1 MYQIETKLGYEGI
14 NMENVNSIVSNTIV
28 EHAAFTNAIK
38 AYDQAINA
46 VGSMNNSI
54 GFPLMGESRVGKTTL
69 LTKLKNKYPA
79 HRNED
84 GVIQPVVLCNVAPQ
98 PTMRGMALS
107 LLKGLNDPTIDMD
120 KTSGEKGE
128 RVLKAKAI
136 KQIKEC
142 GVKAVIFD
150 ESQHLARDPNSK
162 STYAATEWIKTLMDE
177 TNVVLIMAGLESTN
191 NLFEQN
197 EQLLGRCRSTIR
209 LTRFDWLVEQSR
221 LEFLGILQVFQHRM
235 QPLEMPELTDH
246 EIAFRFYLATGG
258 LIGYLSK
265 LLTQI
270 VWDADTEKRKI
281 VKMEHFAEAYEKTM
295 RVSELNQT
303 KNPFVGK
310 SKLSVTEETI
320 NVARSVGVHIPIP
333 RKRR

>member
-1 MYQIETKLGYEGI
+1 MEKL
-14 NMENVNSIVSNTIV
+14 NSIISNAIV
-28 EHAAFTNAIK
+28 EHKAFVNAIS
-38 AYDQAINA
+38 AYDQAIAA

-54 GFPLMGESRVGKTTL
+54 GFPLVGESRVGKTTL
-69 LTKLKNKYPA
+69 LTKLKNKYPML
-79 HRNED
+79 RNED
-84 GVIQPVVLCNVAPQ
+84 GVVQPVVYCCVAPQ

-107 LLKGLNDPTIDMD
+107 LLKGLNDPTVDAD
-120 KTSGEKGE
+120 KTSGERGE
-128 RVLKAKAI
+128 RALKAKAV

-162 STYAATEWIKTLMDE
+162 STYAATEWMKTLMDD
-177 TNVVLIMAGLESTN
+177 TNVVLIMAGLNSTS

-209 LTRFDWLVEQSR
+209 LNRFDWFSEESKS
-221 LEFLGILQVFQHRM
+221 EFFGTLFGFQERM
-235 QPLEMPELTDH
+235 RHLDMPELTDLD
-246 EIAFRFYLATGG
+246 IAFRFYLATGG

-270 VWDADTEKRKI
+270 VWDAISDKRTI
-281 VKMEHFAEAYEKTM
+281 IQMEHFAAAYEKTM
-295 RVSELNQT
+295 RVSDTNQSD
-303 KNPFVGK
+303 NPFARK
-310 SKLSVTEETI
+310 SKLPVTAEAIT
-320 NVARSVGVHIPIP
+320 VAKSVGVHIPAP

>member
-1 MYQIETKLGYEGI
+1 
-14 NMENVNSIVSNTIV
+14 MEHLNSIISNTIV
-28 EHAAFTNAIK
+28 EHAAFTNAID

-54 GFPLMGESRVGKTTL
+54 GFPLVGESRVGKTTL

-79 HRNED
+79 QRNED
-84 GVIQPVVLCNVAPQ
+84 GVVQPVVLCDVAPQ

-107 LLKGLNDPTIDMD
+107 LLKGLNDPTVDVD
-120 KTSGEKGE
+120 KTSGERGE
-128 RVLKAKAI
+128 RALKAKAI
-136 KQIKEC
+136 KQIREC

-177 TNVVLIMAGLESTN
+177 TNVVLIMAGLNSTT

-209 LTRFDWLVEQSR
+209 LSRFDWQSQESM
-221 LEFLGILQVFQHRM
+221 LEFLGILQVFQQRM
-235 QPLEMPELTDH
+235 QPLEMPELIDPD
-246 EIAFRFYLATGG
+246 IGFRFYLATGG

-270 VWDADTEKRKI
+270 VWDAMTEKRKI
-281 VKMEHFAEAYEKTM
+281 IKMEHFAAAYEKTM
-295 RVSELNQT
+295 RVSDLNQSE
-303 KNPFVGK
+303 NPFMKK
-310 SKLSVTEETI
+310 SKLNVTAETI
-320 NVARSVGVHIPIP
+320 NVAKSVGVHIPAP

>member
-1 MYQIETKLGYEGI
+1 MKGVQ
-14 NMENVNSIVSNTIV
+14 MENLNSIIGNTIV
-28 EHAAFTNAIK
+28 EHKAFTMAISDC
-38 AYDQAINA
+38 DQAINT
-46 VGSMNNSI
+46 VGSMNYSV
-54 GFPLMGESRVGKTTL
+54 GFPLVGESRVGKTTL

-79 HRNED
+79 QRNED
-84 GVIQPVVLCNVAPQ
+84 GIIQPVVLCNVAPQ

-107 LLKGLNDPTIDMD
+107 LLKGLNDPTIDFD
-120 KTSGEKGE
+120 KTAGE
-128 RVLKAKAI
+128 RGERALKAKAV

-177 TNVVLIMAGLESTN
+177 TNVVLIMAGLNSTT

-209 LTRFDWLVEQSR
+209 LSRFDWESQESIS
-221 LEFLGILQVFQHRM
+221 EFRGILLVFQQRM
-235 QPLEMPELTDH
+235 QSLDMPDLTDMD
-246 EIAFRFYLATGG
+246 IAFRFYVATGG

-270 VWDADTEKRKI
+270 VWDAVTEKRKI
-281 VKMEHFAEAYEKTM
+281 ITMEHFAAAYEKTM
-295 RVSELNQT
+295 RVSDLNQS
-303 KNPFVGK
+303 KNPFDRK
-310 SKLSVTEETI
+310 SKLDMSAENI
-320 NVARSVGVHIPIP
+320 NVAKSVGVHIPAP